1 MEKKSKV
8 VSKRLRKQLDELER
22 SKRYDE
28 ATQLLEPIAR
38 RGNADAQYEIGE
50 LLYHKMVHEAEAVVR
65 NYSNFEKAIFWSD
78 LSRKPELCKA
88 DFSDFSKM
96 IDWYE
101 KAVEQKHAKAMVE
114 LAEWYTPIVS
124 RSSVKH
130 VIKQSSFF
138 TLKCDFNYA
147 LSLYIEALES
157 GGDDSFF
164 DVCVIENLLHSPHVP
179 QKVKDKVVDILQ
191 ARVKKGCCHAADHLF
206 RIWESKYR
214 SPQRKPYYDMQIDE
228 HELLHTDWF
237 RLLLDHEAECEK
249 KNEYSAGDALRL
261 LSDLAKNGNQEAL
274 DMLTGIGMKT
284 GGSSACWAG
293 DVYYERKEYK
303 KALECYLA
311 GEYVYKLGGMYER
324 GEGTTPDMEKAF
336 YYYKQANDNYNIG
349 RMYEQGL
356 GTKKDLRKAFECYHK
371 IVDRK
376 IYEHDSEEEK
386 NEILSARC
394 SFRRLKKIL
403 FEQKDEIRMTVAA
416 KGQKSVCGFSFTS
429 YGDCQ
434 FTIDWGDG
442 QEEAINNE
450 KGEEIQAEHTY
461 AKLGKWNISLR
472 SNETHTITSFHYTCE
487 TCILKALDVTQC
499 PILID
504 LYCVNQ
510 GLKRLNVSKNPR
522 LGRLVCRGNKLKILN
537 IRRNNRLTQ
546 LDCSDNPELYHVDWN
561 PQYSALTKVCMKN
574 IINFDQLDFLDY
586 LLKRN
591 KGQKCEP
598 IAEASF
604 DPVFLPLSY
613 YMRCLNWS
621 DVKAKIK
628 EGGYP
633 IWKEHS
639 WRKYKSAFDDMSSR
653 EDFHYT
659 GIDRI
664 VCEGG
669 YTYYW
674 LYSSRE
680 KKYIHQDLEDVVM
693 NLMPWS
699 ETLDMPVEIREKE
712 GWMMFPQV
720 TWADVFCPCFIEMT
734 CSHWKETEEIIQW
747 ERDYWE
753 RHRQRQ
759 KKYE

>member
-1 MEKKSKV
+1 
-8 VSKRLRKQLDELER
+8 
-22 SKRYDE
+22 
-28 ATQLLEPIAR
+28 
-38 RGNADAQYEIGE
+38 
-50 LLYHKMVHEAEAVVR
+50 
-65 NYSNFEKAIFWSD
+65 
-78 LSRKPELCKA
+78 
-88 DFSDFSKM
+88 
-96 IDWYE
+96 
-101 KAVEQKHAKAMVE
+101 
-114 LAEWYTPIVS
+114 
-124 RSSVKH
+124 
-130 VIKQSSFF
+130 
-138 TLKCDFNYA
+138 
-147 LSLYIEALES
+147 
-157 GGDDSFF
+157 
-164 DVCVIENLLHSPHVP
+164 
-179 QKVKDKVVDILQ
+179 
-191 ARVKKGCCHAADHLF
+191 
-206 RIWESKYR
+206 
-214 SPQRKPYYDMQIDE
+214 
-228 HELLHTDWF
+228 
-237 RLLLDHEAECEK
+237 
-249 KNEYSAGDALRL
+249 
-261 LSDLAKNGNQEAL
+261 
-274 DMLTGIGMKT
+274 MKI

-371 IVDRK
+371 IVDRE

-442 QEEAINNE
+442 QVEAINNE

-487 TCILKALDVTQC
+487 TYILKALDVTQC

-591 KGQKCEP
+591 KGQKCEL

-621 DVKAKIK
+621 DMKAKIK

-680 KKYIHQDLEDVVM
+680 KKYVHQDLEDVVM

-759 KKYE
+759 EKYE

>member
-1 MEKKSKV
+1 MEKKSNV

-22 SKRYDE
+22 GKRYDE

-38 RGNADAQYEIGE
+38 RGNADAQYEMGE
-50 LLYHKMVHEAEAVVR
+50 LLYHKMVHEAEAAVR
-65 NYSNFEKAIFWSD
+65 NYSKIEKAIFWLD

-88 DFSDFSKM
+88 DFSDFNKM
-96 IDWYE
+96 INWYE
-101 KAVEQKHAKAMVE
+101 KAAKQKHIKAMVE
-114 LAEWYTPIVS
+114 LAEWYTPI
-124 RSSVKH
+124 RCGSSAKH
-130 VIKQSSFF
+130 VIKQSPFF
-138 TLKCDFNYA
+138 TLKCNFNHA
-147 LSLYIEALES
+147 LSLYIEALEI

-214 SPQRKPYYDMQIDE
+214 SPQRKPYYDIQIDE

-249 KNEYSAGDALRL
+249 KNEYSARNALRL

-356 GTKKDLRKAFECYHK
+356 GTKQDLQKAFECYHK
-371 IVDRK
+371 IVGRK
-376 IYEHDSEEEK
+376 IYCDDLEEEK
-386 NEILSARC
+386 QEILSARH

-403 FEQKDEIRMTVAA
+403 FTQKDEIRMTVVA
-416 KGQKSVCGFSFTS
+416 KEPESVCVFSFIS
-429 YGDCQ
+429 YGDCL

-442 QEEAINNE
+442 QVEEINNE
-450 KGEEIQAEHTY
+450 KGEEVRAEHTY
-461 AKLGKWNISLR
+461 VEPGEWHIRLR
-472 SNETHTITSFHYTCE
+472 SDETHTLTSFHYTCE
-487 TCILKALDVTQC
+487 TYTLKALDVTQC
-499 PILID
+499 PILTD

-604 DPVFLPLSY
+604 APVFLPLSY

-680 KKYIHQDLEDVVM
+680 KKYIHQDLEDIVM

-734 CSHWKETEEIIQW
+734 YSHWKETEEIIQW

-759 KKYE
+759 EKYE

>member
-22 SKRYDE
+22 SKRYDD

-38 RGNADAQYEIGE
+38 RGNADAQYEMGE
-50 LLYHKMVHEAEAVVR
+50 LLYHKMVHEAEAAVR
-65 NYSNFEKAIFWSD
+65 NYSKIEKAIFWLD

-88 DFSDFSKM
+88 DFSDFNKM
-96 IDWYE
+96 INWYE
-101 KAVEQKHAKAMVE
+101 KAAKQKHIKAMVE
-114 LAEWYTPIVS
+114 LAEWYTPI
-124 RSSVKH
+124 RCGSSAKH
-130 VIKQSSFF
+130 VIKQSPFF
-138 TLKCDFNYA
+138 TLKCNFNHA
-147 LSLYIEALES
+147 LSLYIEALEI

-214 SPQRKPYYDMQIDE
+214 SPQRKPYYDIQIDE

-249 KNEYSAGDALRL
+249 KNEYSARNALRL
-261 LSDLAKNGNQEAL
+261 LSDLTKNGNQEAL
-274 DMLTGIGMKT
+274 DMLTDIGMKT

-356 GTKKDLRKAFECYHK
+356 GTKKDLCKAFECYHK
-371 IVDRK
+371 IVDRE
-376 IYEHDSEEEK
+376 IYNDGLEEEK
-386 NEILSARC
+386 QEILSARR

-403 FEQKDEIRMTVAA
+403 FTQKDEIRMTVAA
-416 KGQKSVCGFSFTS
+416 REPQSVCGFSFIS
-429 YGDCQ
+429 YGDCL

-442 QEEAINNE
+442 QVEEINNE
-450 KGEEIQAEHTY
+450 KGEEIRAEHTY
-461 AKLGKWNISLR
+461 AREGKWNICLR
-472 SNETHTITSFHYTCE
+472 SDETHTITSFHYTCE
-487 TCILKALDVTQC
+487 TCTLKALNVTQC

-546 LDCSDNPELYHVDWN
+546 LDCSDNPELYRVDWN

-574 IINFDQLDFLDY
+574 IMNLDQLGFLDY

-659 GIDRI
+659 GIDRL

-680 KKYIHQDLEDVVM
+680 KKYVHQDLEDVVM

-699 ETLDMPVEIREKE
+699 ETLDMPVEIKEKE

-759 KKYE
+759 EKYE

>member
-1 MEKKSKV
+1 MEKKSNV

-28 ATQLLEPIAR
+28 AAQLLEPIAR
-38 RGNADAQYEIGE
+38 RGNADAQYEMGE

-101 KAVEQKHAKAMVE
+101 KAAKQKHIKAMVE

-124 RSSVKH
+124 CSSAKH

-138 TLKCDFNYA
+138 TLKCDFNHA

-164 DVCVIENLLHSPHVP
+164 DVCVIGNLLHSPHVP
-179 QKVKDKVVDILQ
+179 QKVKDKVVKILYVR
-191 ARVKKGCCHAADHLF
+191 AKKGCYRSANHLL

-214 SPQRKPYYDMQIDE
+214 SPQRKPYYDLQIDE

-249 KNEYSAGDALRL
+249 KNEYSARNALRL

-336 YYYKQANDNYNIG
+336 QYYEEAEDRFNMG

-356 GTKKDLRKAFECYHK
+356 GTKKDLWKALDCYHHYIDDLLISSSEYEERNEK
-371 IVDRK
+371 IL
-376 IYEHDSEEEK
+376 Y
-386 NEILSARC
+386 ARR
-394 SFRRLKKIL
+394 SFRRLKKML
-403 FEQKDEIRMTVAA
+403 YMQKDEVIMTVVANKKDA
-416 KGQKSVCGFSFTS
+416 IYTFSFTS
-429 YGDCQ
+429 YNDCV

-442 QEEAINNE
+442 YVEKVSNEEGGEIHLTHSYE
-450 KGEEIQAEHTY
+450 KAGEWHIQL
-461 AKLGKWNISLR
+461 KSD
-472 SNETHTITSFHYTCE
+472 ETHTLTALHYNCE
-487 TCILKALDVTQC
+487 SCVLKALDVTQC
-499 PILID
+499 PILLD

-510 GLKRLNVSKNPR
+510 SLRYLNVLNNPR
-522 LGRLVCRGNKLKILN
+522 LERLVCRGNRLRTLN
-537 IRRNNRLTQ
+537 IRKNYRLTQ
-546 LDCSDNPELYHVDWN
+546 LDCSDNPKLHHVDWH
-561 PQYSALTKVCMKN
+561 PRYAALSLVCMKN
-574 IINFDQLDFLDY
+574 TACSEQLAPLAE
-586 LLKRN
+586 LLKLN
-591 KGQKCEP
+591 KGGMCDAIMETQLQP
-598 IAEASF
+598 IC
-604 DPVFLPLSY
+604 LPLTY
-613 YMRCLNWS
+613 YMRCMTWNG
-621 DVKAKIK
+621 VKAKMK
-628 EGGYP
+628 KGGYP
-633 IWKEHS
+633 ISIHHS
-639 WRKYKSAFDDMSSR
+639 WSKYKAAFDDMRSR
-653 EDFHYT
+653 NDFHYD
-659 GIDRI
+659 GSNRI

-669 YTYYW
+669 YTYC
-674 LYSSRE
+674 E
-680 KKYIHQDLEDVVM
+680 CFHADKKEYVHQDLEDM
-693 NLMPWS
+693 LINSTPWS
-699 ETLDMPVEIREKE
+699 ETLDMPVLMREKE
-712 GWMMFPQV
+712 GWMMFPLA
-720 TWADVFCPCFIEMT
+720 TWADVFCACFSEMT
-734 CSHWKETEEIIQW
+734 YSHWKETEKIIRSEQEFW
-747 ERDYWE
+747 EWLRG
-753 RHRQRQ
+753 QQ
-759 KKYE
+759 K

>member
-28 ATQLLEPIAR
+28 AAQLLEPIAR
-38 RGNADAQYEIGE
+38 RGNADAQYEMGE

-65 NYSNFEKAIFWSD
+65 NYSKIEKAIFWLD

-88 DFSDFSKM
+88 DFSDFNKM
-96 IDWYE
+96 INWYE
-101 KAVEQKHAKAMVE
+101 KAAKQKHIKAMVE

-138 TLKCDFNYA
+138 TLKCDFNHA
-147 LSLYIEALES
+147 LSLYIEALEI
-157 GGDDSFF
+157 GGDDSFL
-164 DVCVIENLLHSPHVP
+164 DVCVVDNLLLSSHVP
-179 QKVKDKVVDILQ
+179 KGVKDKVVEILY
-191 ARVKKGCCHAADHLF
+191 ARTKKGCYRSADRLLC
-206 RIWESKYR
+206 IWESKYR

-249 KNEYSAGDALRL
+249 KNEYSAGNALRL

-386 NEILSARC
+386 NKILSARC

-416 KGQKSVCGFSFTS
+416 KGQKSVCGFLFTS

-442 QEEAINNE
+442 QVEEINNE
-450 KGEEIQAEHTY
+450 KGEEIHAEHTY
-461 AKLGKWNISLR
+461 VKKGEWHICLKSD
-472 SNETHTITSFHYTCE
+472 ETHTLTSFHYTCE
-487 TCILKALDVTQC
+487 ACTLKALDVTQC

-522 LGRLVCRGNKLKILN
+522 LERLVCRGNKLKTLN

-546 LDCSDNPELYHVDWN
+546 LDCSDNPELYYVNWH
-561 PQYSALTKVCMKN
+561 PRYSALTKVCMKN
-574 IINFDQLDFLDY
+574 IINLDQLGFLDY

-639 WRKYKSAFDDMSSR
+639 WKKYKSAFDDMSSR

-680 KKYIHQDLEDVVM
+680 KKYVHQDLEDVVM

-720 TWADVFCPCFIEMT
+720 TWADVFCPCFTEMT

-759 KKYE
+759 EKYE

>member
-1 MEKKSKV
+1 MEKKSNV

-28 ATQLLEPIAR
+28 AAQLLEPIAR
-38 RGNADAQYEIGE
+38 RGNADAQYEMGE

-101 KAVEQKHAKAMVE
+101 KAAKQKHIEAMVE

-138 TLKCDFNYA
+138 TLKCDFNHA
-147 LSLYIEALES
+147 LSLYIEALEI
-157 GGDDSFF
+157 GGDDSFL
-164 DVCVIENLLHSPHVP
+164 DVCVVDNLLHSSHVP
-179 QKVKDKVVDILQ
+179 KGVKDKVVEILY
-191 ARVKKGCCHAADHLF
+191 ARTKKGCYRSADRLLC
-206 RIWESKYR
+206 IWESKYR
-214 SPQRKPYYDMQIDE
+214 NPQRKPYYDLQIDE

-311 GEYVYKLGGMYER
+311 GEYVYELGGMYER

-376 IYEHDSEEEK
+376 IYEHDSEEAK

-416 KGQKSVCGFSFTS
+416 QGQKSVCGFLFTS

-442 QEEAINNE
+442 QVEEISNE
-450 KGEEIQAEHTY
+450 KGEELHAEHTY
-461 AKLGKWNISLR
+461 AREGEWNICLR
-472 SNETHTITSFHYTCE
+472 SDETHTITSFHYTCE
-487 TCILKALDVTQC
+487 TCTLKALNVTQC

-510 GLKRLNVSKNPR
+510 ALKRLDVSLNPR
-522 LGRLVCRGNKLKILN
+522 LKRLVCRGNKLCTLN
-537 IRRNNRLTQ
+537 IRKNNRLTQ
-546 LDCSDNPELYHVDWN
+546 LDCSDNPLRHLDWH
-561 PQYSALTKVCMKN
+561 PRYSALVKVCMKN
-574 IINFDQLDFLDY
+574 TQYPNQKIASLNS
-586 LLKRN
+586 LLKSN
-591 KGQKCEP
+591 KGKECEP
-598 IAEASF
+598 ITESSF
-604 DPVFLPLSY
+604 EPVFLPLSY

-621 DVKAKIK
+621 GVKAKIK

-680 KKYIHQDLEDVVM
+680 KKHVHQDLEDVVM

-759 KKYE
+759 EKYE

>member
-1 MEKKSKV
+1 MEKKSNV

-28 ATQLLEPIAR
+28 AAQLLEPIAR
-38 RGNADAQYEIGE
+38 RGNADAQYEMGE

-101 KAVEQKHAKAMVE
+101 KAAKQKHIKAMVE

-124 RSSVKH
+124 CSSAKH

-138 TLKCDFNYA
+138 TLKCDFNHA

-164 DVCVIENLLHSPHVP
+164 DVCVIGNLLHSPHVP
-179 QKVKDKVVDILQ
+179 QKVKDKVVKILYVR
-191 ARVKKGCCHAADHLF
+191 AKKGCYRSANHLL

-214 SPQRKPYYDMQIDE
+214 SPQRKPYYDLQIDE

-249 KNEYSAGDALRL
+249 KNEYSASNALSL

-336 YYYKQANDNYNIG
+336 QYYEEAEDRFNMG

-356 GTKKDLRKAFECYHK
+356 GTKKDLWKALDCYHHYIDDLLISSSEYEERNEK
-371 IVDRK
+371 IL
-376 IYEHDSEEEK
+376 Y
-386 NEILSARC
+386 ARR
-394 SFRRLKKIL
+394 SFRRLKKML
-403 FEQKDEIRMTVAA
+403 YMQKDEVIMTVVANKKDA
-416 KGQKSVCGFSFTS
+416 IYTFSFTS
-429 YGDCQ
+429 YNDCV

-442 QEEAINNE
+442 YVEKVSNEEGGEIHLTHSYE
-450 KGEEIQAEHTY
+450 KAGEWHIQL
-461 AKLGKWNISLR
+461 KSD
-472 SNETHTITSFHYTCE
+472 ETHTLTALHYNCE
-487 TCILKALDVTQC
+487 SCVLKALDVTQC
-499 PILID
+499 PILLD

-510 GLKRLNVSKNPR
+510 SLRYLNVLNNPR
-522 LGRLVCRGNKLKILN
+522 LERLVCRGNRLRTLN
-537 IRRNNRLTQ
+537 IRKNYRLTQ
-546 LDCSDNPELYHVDWN
+546 LDCSDNPKLHHVDWH
-561 PQYSALTKVCMKN
+561 PRYAALSLVCMKN
-574 IINFDQLDFLDY
+574 TACSEQLAPLAE
-586 LLKRN
+586 LLKLN
-591 KGQKCEP
+591 KGGMCDAIMETQLQP
-598 IAEASF
+598 IC
-604 DPVFLPLSY
+604 LPLTY
-613 YMRCLNWS
+613 YMRCMTWNG
-621 DVKAKIK
+621 VKAKMK
-628 EGGYP
+628 KGGYP
-633 IWKEHS
+633 ISIHHS
-639 WRKYKSAFDDMSSR
+639 WSKYKAAFDDMRSR
-653 EDFHYT
+653 NDFHYD
-659 GIDRI
+659 GSNRI

-669 YTYYW
+669 YTYC
-674 LYSSRE
+674 E
-680 KKYIHQDLEDVVM
+680 CFHADKKEYVHQDLEDM
-693 NLMPWS
+693 LINSTPWS
-699 ETLDMPVEIREKE
+699 ETLDMPVLMREKE
-712 GWMMFPQV
+712 GWMMFPLA
-720 TWADVFCPCFIEMT
+720 TWADVFCACFSEMT
-734 CSHWKETEEIIQW
+734 YSHWKETEKIIRSEQEFW
-747 ERDYWE
+747 EWLRG
-753 RHRQRQ
+753 QQ
-759 KKYE
+759 K

>member
-1 MEKKSKV
+1 MEEKNKV
-8 VSKRLRKQLDELER
+8 VSKRLQKQLKELIRNGQLE
-22 SKRYDE
+22 E
-28 ATQLLEPIAR
+28 AAIRLEPIAKV
-38 RGNADAQYEIGE
+38 GNPNAQYQLGQLLFDIMRDKRDYTGIEKVVYWYEEAVKQGYAKALTALGE
-50 LLYHKMVHEAEAVVR
+50 LYFPGTWDACMR
-65 NYSNFEKAIFWSD
+65 NVKQSPTFTLQTD
-78 LSRKPELCKA
+78 LSKSLFYFVQASEKGERLWANSISLANLFHSVDATVDMKNEVMQTVLVLAREGNCDA
-88 DFSDFSKM
+88 AYHL
-96 IDWYE
+96 ID
-101 KAVEQKHAKAMVE
+101 
-114 LAEWYTPIVS
+114 EWWWHF
-124 RSSVKH
+124 RSP
-130 VIKQSSFF
+130 
-138 TLKCDFNYA
+138 DR
-147 LSLYIEALES
+147 
-157 GGDDSFF
+157 
-164 DVCVIENLLHSPHVP
+164 VP
-179 QKVKDKVVDILQ
+179 DIL
-191 ARVKKGCCHAADHLF
+191 HLTP
-206 RIWESKYR
+206 E
-214 SPQRKPYYDMQIDE
+214 
-228 HELLHTDWF
+228 ELLHTDWF
-237 RLLLDHEAECEK
+237 LTLLNYEVECQKKGEHVEDDAIRLLDE
-249 KNEYSAGDALRL
+249 
-261 LSDLAKNGNQEAL
+261 LAKNGNQEAL
-274 DMLTGIGMKT
+274 DMLTDIGLQV
-284 GGSSACWAG
+284 GGLVACWAG
-293 DVYYERKEYK
+293 NSHYERQEYE
-303 KALECYLA
+303 KALDCYLA
-311 GEYVYKLGGMYER
+311 GNDIYKLGKMYER
-324 GEGTTPDMEKAF
+324 GEGTAPDAEKAF
-336 YYYKQANDNYNIG
+336 RYYEEAEDYYNMG
-349 RMYEQGL
+349 RMYEQGI
-356 GTKKDLRKAFECYHK
+356 GTKQDLQKAFECYHK

-376 IYEHDSEEEK
+376 IYTFDSEEEK
-386 NEILSARC
+386 NEILSVRR

-403 FEQKDEIRMTVAA
+403 FTQKDEIRMTVVA
-416 KGQKSVCGFSFTS
+416 KEPESVCVFSFIS
-429 YGDCQ
+429 YGDCL

-442 QEEAINNE
+442 QVEEINNE
-450 KGEEIQAEHTY
+450 KGEEVRAEHTY
-461 AKLGKWNISLR
+461 VEPGEWHIRLR
-472 SNETHTITSFHYTCE
+472 SDETHTLTSFHYTCE
-487 TCILKALDVTQC
+487 TYTLKALDVTQC

-604 DPVFLPLSY
+604 APVFLPLSY

-734 CSHWKETEEIIQW
+734 YSHWKETEEIIQW

-759 KKYE
+759 EKYE

>member
-1 MEKKSKV
+1 MEKKSNV

-28 ATQLLEPIAR
+28 AAQLLEPIAR
-38 RGNADAQYEIGE
+38 RGNADAQYEMGE
-50 LLYHKMVHEAEAVVR
+50 LLYHKMVHEAEAAVR
-65 NYSNFEKAIFWSD
+65 NYSKIEKAIFWLD

-88 DFSDFSKM
+88 DFSDFNKM
-96 IDWYE
+96 INWYE
-101 KAVEQKHAKAMVE
+101 KAAKQKHIKAMVE
-114 LAEWYTPIVS
+114 LAEWYTPI
-124 RSSVKH
+124 RCGSSAKH

-138 TLKCDFNYA
+138 TLKCDFNHA
-147 LSLYIEALES
+147 LSLYIEALEI
-157 GGDDSFF
+157 GGDDSFL
-164 DVCVIENLLHSPHVP
+164 DVCVIGNLLHSPHVP
-179 QKVKDKVVDILQ
+179 QNVKDKVVEILY
-191 ARVKKGCCHAADHLF
+191 ARTKKGCYRSADRLLC
-206 RIWESKYR
+206 IWESKYR
-214 SPQRKPYYDMQIDE
+214 NPQRKPYYDLQIDE

-249 KNEYSAGDALRL
+249 KNEYSAGNALRL

-324 GEGTTPDMEKAF
+324 GEGTTPDMAKAF

-371 IVDRK
+371 IVDRE
-376 IYEHDSEEEK
+376 IYEHYSEEAK

-403 FEQKDEIRMTVAA
+403 FEQKDEIKMTVAA

-442 QEEAINNE
+442 QVEAINNE

-461 AKLGKWNISLR
+461 AKPGKWNISLR

-522 LGRLVCRGNKLKILN
+522 LERLVCRDNKLETLN
-537 IRRNNRLTQ
+537 IRKNNRLTQ
-546 LDCSDNPELYHVDWN
+546 LDCSDNPLNYLNWH
-561 PQYSALTKVCMKN
+561 PRYSALLQVCIQN
-574 IINFDQLDFLDY
+574 TTLFPDQYGFLDY

-680 KKYIHQDLEDVVM
+680 KKHVHQDLEDVVM

-720 TWADVFCPCFIEMT
+720 TWADVFCPCFIVMT

-759 KKYE
+759 EKYE

>member
-1 MEKKSKV
+1 MEKKSNV

-28 ATQLLEPIAR
+28 AAQLLEPIAR
-38 RGNADAQYEIGE
+38 RGNADAQYEMGE

-101 KAVEQKHAKAMVE
+101 KAAKQKHIEAMVE

-124 RSSVKH
+124 RSSAKH

-138 TLKCDFNYA
+138 TLKCDFNHA

-164 DVCVIENLLHSPHVP
+164 DVCVIGNLLHSPHVP
-179 QKVKDKVVDILQ
+179 QKVKDKVVKILYVR
-191 ARVKKGCCHAADHLF
+191 AKKGCYRSADHLL

-214 SPQRKPYYDMQIDE
+214 SPQRKPYYDLQIDE

-386 NEILSARC
+386 NKILSARS

-403 FEQKDEIRMTVAA
+403 FEQKDEIRMIVVA
-416 KGQKSVCGFSFTS
+416 KEPESVCGFSFIN
-429 YGDCQ
+429 YGGCL

-442 QEEAINNE
+442 QVEEINNG
-450 KGEEIQAEHTY
+450 KGEEIHAEHTY
-461 AKLGKWNISLR
+461 VKKGEWHICLKSD
-472 SNETHTITSFHYTCE
+472 ETHTLTSFHYTCE
-487 TCILKALDVTQC
+487 ACTLKALNVTQC

-504 LYCVNQ
+504 LFCVNQ
-510 GLKRLNVSKNPR
+510 DLKHLNISKNPR
-522 LGRLVCRGNKLKILN
+522 LQHLVCRGNKLETLN
-537 IRRNNRLTQ
+537 IRKNNRLTQ
-546 LDCSDNPELYHVDWN
+546 LDCSDNPLNYLNWH
-561 PQYSALTKVCMKN
+561 PRYSALLQVCTRN
-574 IINFDQLDFLDY
+574 TTLFPDQYGFLDY

-591 KGQKCEP
+591 DGREVDAISKD
-598 IAEASF
+598 SF
-604 DPVFLPLSY
+604 EKLHLNLAY
-613 YMRCLNWS
+613 YMRCSNWK
-621 DVKAKIK
+621 DIKEEVKNGVTSGKMHTWEKYHQAFAKICSMQVDK
-628 EGGYP
+628 TNTNGK
-633 IWKEHS
+633 WK
-639 WRKYKSAFDDMSSR
+639 
-653 EDFHYT
+653 
-659 GIDRI
+659 I
-664 VCEGG
+664 VSDGWVHGEYNLGNG
-669 YTYYW
+669 D
-674 LYSSRE
+674 YSP
-680 KKYIHQDLEDVVM
+680 QDVEDVHM
-693 NLMPWS
+693 SWS
-699 ETLDMPVEIREKE
+699 EWLATPVEAIEKE
-712 GWMMFPQV
+712 GWMMLPLTKPSEIAGQ
-720 TWADVFCPCFIEMT
+720 CFLGMT
-734 CSHWKETEEIIQW
+734 
-747 ERDYWE
+747 
-753 RHRQRQ
+753 
-759 KKYE
+759 YE